1 MRSSFPRGIAGV
13 TLVCLFLAGTQ
24 SACAQLPGL
33 PKVGPSTAPA
43 EQPKDAAKQAP
54 PTNEKSLATETLSFL
69 DSLKLGAV
77 WQENDWTTWAILLV
91 AIFLG
96 FLAGR
101 IVAMVLSQA
110 ARRFAKRDWG
120 VQARVVDDLQ
130 GPVKLALLGVGLA
143 VGLAGVAGMSAPLIA
158 FWQKTLLLI
167 FSIAVFWY
175 GYNLIGILDILLKRF
190 TGRTE
195 SDLAQNLAPL
205 VRKTLR
211 VFLVVIA
218 VLFIFDSVFNQD
230 IGAWLAGLGIAS
242 IAISLAAQDS
252 IKNLFGSITIVLDQ
266 PFQVGE
272 RINYSGY
279 DGVVEEIG
287 FRSTKV
293 RTLTGHLVTIPNS
306 RIVNDPVENIARRPS
321 IRRIMN
327 VTITYDT
334 SKEKIEQAVQILRDI
349 LEEEDIC
356 EPIHATINGDEF
368 PPRVYFNDL
377 NADSLNLFV
386 IYWYAPPAYWDYM
399 DHCQRLHLRIFEEF
413 DKAGIE
419 FAFPTQTLY
428 LAGDTKRELAVRM
441 LGQDLTPP

>member
-1 MRSSFPRGIAGV
+1 MRTLYPILLAWIAAA
-13 TLVCLFLAGTQ
+13 CLLGG
-24 SACAQLPGL
+24 GL
-33 PKVGPSTAPA
+33 PAHGQVPLLPKTSSADSSADQEKEDAKPS
-43 EQPKDAAKQAP
+43 
-54 PTNEKSLATETLSFL
+54 PTEDKRSLTVETLSFL
-69 DSLKLGAV
+69 DSLKLGKV
-77 WQENDWTTWAILLV
+77 WEENDWKTWAILFA

-96 FLAGR
+96 FLIGR
-101 IVAMVLSQA
+101 IAAMVLGHS
-110 ARRFAKRDWG
+110 ARRIEQRGWKI
-120 VQARVVDDLQ
+120 QAEVVGDLQ

-143 VGLAGVAGMSAPLIA
+143 VGLAGVAGMSAPLIV

-175 GYNLIGILDILLKRF
+175 GYNLIGVLDILLGQFAAR
-190 TGRTE
+190 
-195 SDLAQNLAPL
+195 SDSELAKQLAPL
-205 VRKTLR
+205 VRKSIR

-242 IAISLAAQDS
+242 IAVSLAAQDS

-321 IRRIMN
+321 IRRSFNI
-327 VTITYDT
+327 TITYDT
-334 SKEKIEQAVQILRDI
+334 PREKVEQAVQILRDI
-349 LEEEDIC
+349 LDEDGIR
-356 EPIHATINGDEF
+356 EPIHATSNGDEY

-377 NADSLNLFV
+377 NADSLNIFV
-386 IYWYAPPAYWDYM
+386 MYWYAPPAYWDFM
-399 DHCQRLHLRIFEEF
+399 DHGQRLHLRIFEEF
-413 DKAGIE
+413 EKAGIE

-428 LAGDTKRELAVRM
+428 LAGDPKRELAVRM
-441 LGQDLTPP
+441 LGADLPG